1 MLEVGG
7 VVIIVG
13 LFLVAALYSS
23 VGHGGGSGYLAIL
36 SLTSYEVLGSVW
48 LKQYAWSLNLI
59 VAGIAFYYYH
69 KAGYH
74 ISTLT
79 IPFILASIPFAMMG
93 GYLEMDG
100 AVFDVLL
107 TLTFVWAAYRLYFV
121 REVDEENLVIPEM
134 KETLPIG
141 ASIGFVS
148 GVVGI
153 GGGIFLSPTIHLKR
167 WATPKTTA
175 ATAALFI
182 WMNSA
187 AGLLGS
193 IYSHEMNIEIG
204 VLAPFALAVLL
215 GGFIGSR
222 LGSKAASQNLVR
234 GVLVV
239 VLLIAAARRV
249 IQFIGI

>member
-1 MLEVGG
+1 MLEPSG
-7 VVIIVG
+7 VVIIIG

-36 SLTSYEVLGSVW
+36 SLTSYGALGSVW

-59 VAGIAFYYYH
+59 VAGIAFYHYH
-69 KAGYH
+69 KAGHH
-74 ISTLT
+74 ISALT
-79 IPFILASIPFAMMG
+79 IPFIVASIPFAMIG

-100 AVFDVLL
+100 VVFDVLL
-107 TLTFVWAAYRLYFV
+107 TLTFVWAAYRLCFV
-121 REVDEENLVIPEM
+121 SEVEEDGLVIPEM
-134 KETLPIG
+134 KETLPVG
-141 ASIGFVS
+141 VSIGFVS
-148 GVVGI
+148 GIVGI

-193 IYSHEMNIEIG
+193 VYSHELEIEIG

-215 GGFIGSR
+215 GGV
-222 LGSKAASQNLVR
+222 LGSSFGSKIASQNLVK
-234 GVLVV
+234 GVLVG
-239 VLLIAAARRV
+239 VLLIAAARRG

>member
-1 MLEVGG
+1 MLEPSG
-7 VVIIVG
+7 VVIIIG

-36 SLTSYEVLGSVW
+36 SLTSYGVFGSIW

-59 VAGIAFYYYH
+59 VAGIAFYHYH
-69 KAGYH
+69 KAGHH
-74 ISTLT
+74 ILKLT
-79 IPFILASIPFAMMG
+79 IPFIVASIPFAMVG

-100 AVFDVLL
+100 VVFDLLL

-121 REVDEENLVIPEM
+121 REVDEDSLVIPEM
-134 KETLPIG
+134 KEALPIG

-148 GVVGI
+148 GIVGI
-153 GGGIFLSPTIHLKR
+153 GGGIFLSPTIHLKK
-167 WATPKTTA
+167 WATPKATA

-193 IYSHEMNIEIG
+193 VYSHELRIEIG
-204 VLAPFALAVLL
+204 VLAPFAFTVLL
-215 GGFIGSR
+215 GGVLGSR
-222 LGSKAASQNLVR
+222 FGAKVASQNLVK
-234 GVLVV
+234 GVLVA
-239 VLLIAAARRV
+239 VLLIAATRRA

>member
-69 KAGYH
+69 KAGHH

-134 KETLPIG
+134 KETLPVG

-193 IYSHEMNIEIG
+193 VYSHEMNIEIG